1 MLLYIGEDDLALAAG
16 MKFTLEREEYEV
28 ETFGTCGAR
37 RRAGALQTHKRAG
50 GYTGADDYS
59 QGSGN

>member
-28 ETFGTCGAR
+28 ETFGTCGALR
-37 RRAGALQTHKRAG
+37 EAMGRW
-50 GYTGADDYS
+50 TGTFPTETGWSFADA
-59 QGSGN
+59 